1 MFYYKHILCTVTKL
15 NGELNN
21 RLNFKQWQIS
31 VTPYPQLSADN
42 GLDLTIYKI
51 NNICIAYIFWTG
63 SVNENNATLD
73 EINIPEDFRPNQ
85 IVHTPYV
92 PAIVGT
98 VIQSGGTRIRLNKD
112 GTISFITNNQG
123 FVERRVTVAYIH

>member
-1 MFYYKHILCTVTKL
+1 MYCLTRIFLFNLIK
-15 NGELNN
+15 LNN

-63 SVNENNATLD
+63 SVGENNATLD
-73 EINIPEDFRPNQ
+73 EINIPEDFRPKQ
-85 IVHTPYV
+85 IVHTSYV

-123 FVERRVTVAYIH
+123 FVERRVTVEYIH

>member
-1 MFYYKHILCTVTKL
+1 M
-15 NGELNN
+15 ELET
-21 RLNFKQWQIS
+21 WQTI

-42 GLDLTIYKI
+42 ELDLTIYKI

-63 SVNENNATLD
+63 SVEENHATLD

-85 IVHTPYV
+85 SIYTPYC

-98 VIQSGGTRIRLNKD
+98 VIQSGGTRIKLNKD